1 MREIK
6 KYGSTHD
13 WIKRY
18 FGKPEFCE
26 HCGIKDS
33 KKYEWANISKEYKRD
48 RTDWLRLC
56 TSCHH
61 KYDNS
66 RKTMWEAIIAK
77 RGKPCKECG
86 VITASKHQLCPI
98 HAKIMY
104 NKRRSIHA

>member
-18 FGKPEFCE
+18 FGKPNFCE
-26 HCGIKDS
+26 HCGS
-33 KKYEWANISKEYKRD
+33 KTAKKFEWANISGEYKRE

-66 RKTMWEAIIAK
+66 RKTMWEVIRAK

-86 VITASKHQLCPI
+86 KITSSKHQLCPAD
-98 HAKIMY
+98 AKTMY